1 MIVRV
6 ALALALLVAPWV
18 APWAAPG
25 QVAAETSGSGLV
37 IEIKDGQLVTMS
49 GQAASLAQLVGDLCA
64 KTGTTLRGYE
74 AGDRPIMVS
83 YQDVPLRDVLQRML
97 RDETYMIG
105 VRAGESSRNG
115 SSDLEVSWVHVTGS
129 KSGTAPANVV
139 AVPLPAPS
147 APPAKV
153 PGSMAGFGVA
163 GNVITQA
170 LGAQNADERR
180 AATLQLAEH
189 LEANPGELDN
199 FLATDLGSTADEL
212 SAFEFANEALRT
224 ISIRQKDAVARAKI
238 DAIVK
243 MVGLRRNDAPKPP
256 GFAELMQQ
264 GMPH

>member
-6 ALALALLVAPWV
+6 ALALALLVARWV
-18 APWAAPG
+18 APG

-37 IEIKDGQLVTMS
+37 IEVKEGQLVTMS
-49 GQAASLAQLVGDLCA
+49 GQAASLAQLVADLCA

-83 YQDVPLRDVLQRML
+83 YEDVPLRDVLQRML

-105 VRAGESSRNG
+105 VRAGASTKDAST
-115 SSDLEVSWVHVTGS
+115 DVEVSWVHVTGS
-129 KSGTAPANVV
+129 KSGTAPAHVV
-139 AVPLPAPS
+139 TVPLAAPS

-153 PGSMAGFGVA
+153 PGSMAGFGVS

-199 FLATDLGSTADEL
+199 FLANDMGSTADEL
-212 SAFEFANEALRT
+212 ASFEFANEALRT

>member
-6 ALALALLVAPWV
+6 ALALALLAAPWV
-18 APWAAPG
+18 APWVAPG
-25 QVAAETSGSGLV
+25 QVAAETTGSGLV
-37 IEIKDGQLVTMS
+37 IEVKEGQLVTMN

-64 KTGTTLRGYE
+64 RTGTTLRGYE

-105 VRAGESSRNG
+105 VRDGG
-115 SSDLEVSWVHVTGS
+115 SGKDGAPNMEVSWVHVTGS
-129 KSGTAPANVV
+129 KSGTGPANVV
-139 AVPLPAPS
+139 TVATPPPT

-163 GNVITQA
+163 AKVITQA

-180 AATLQLAEH
+180 AATRELAEH

-199 FLATDLGSTADEL
+199 FLANDLPATADEL
-212 SAFEFANEALRT
+212 AAFEFANEALRT

-243 MVGLRRNDAPKPP
+243 MVGLRRNDAAKAPNPL
-256 GFAELMQQ
+256 ELMQQ